1 LSNHALATSGDY
13 RNVREVEG
21 RLVSHTIDPRTG
33 RPVDH
38 RLASVSVIAESCL
51 MADGMATAL
60 EVLGPDEGYDLALE
74 RGWAAL
80 FLIRDGDAITARAT
94 PAFDRLAPDGGTM
107 E

>member
-1 LSNHALATSGDY
+1 
-13 RNVREVEG
+13 
-21 RLVSHTIDPRTG
+21 
-33 RPVDH
+33 
-38 RLASVSVIAESCL
+38 